1 MKSSLSDTEG
11 HGNFEELYENW
22 VYKHYKYIVKITVM
36 LQICCS
42 YGYAAILQLQVCC
55 NAAGKG
61 MLKMSLFF
69 IQYVL
74 FDDFIIIREH
84 LNPFSPRISWPHAED
99 GLQIISLLKL
109 IDCTS
114 ILFYIPFL
122 NYFTRGVTIAHERL
136 RNLGLW
142 SALFGH
148 WGGRDHR
155 EFFIVSLT
163 LLIKWHRTR

>member
-1 MKSSLSDTEG
+1 
-11 HGNFEELYENW
+11 
-22 VYKHYKYIVKITVM
+22 
-36 LQICCS
+36 
-42 YGYAAILQLQVCC
+42 
-55 NAAGKG
+55 
-61 MLKMSLFF
+61 MSLFF

-74 FDDFIIIREH
+74 FDDFIIIRDH

-163 LLIKWHRTR
+163 LLIMTQDEIDVCKCTRQSQLNDPADWWPCTIVDKALRGPRTSQYIPTRVLIGLLKLLINNYPNCI